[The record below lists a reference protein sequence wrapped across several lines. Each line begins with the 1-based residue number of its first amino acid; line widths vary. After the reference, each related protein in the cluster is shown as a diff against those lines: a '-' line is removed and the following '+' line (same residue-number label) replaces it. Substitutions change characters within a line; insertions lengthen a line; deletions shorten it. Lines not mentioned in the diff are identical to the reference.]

1 MPARA
6 PVHRQRDTLPPSKRQ
21 YVAQPM
27 PEFLEFQHPRLVAA
41 PPSGAHWLHETKLD
55 GYRLQ
60 VRVERGQA
68 RIFTRRGHDWT
79 DQLPELAED
88 AADLAFDGILDG
100 ELCYL
105 APKTGQPTFSGLR
118 AAIGRGQTAPLVFYA
133 FDVLWRGQD
142 DLRRFA
148 LKDRK
153 AILAEVLADAPSAR
167 LREVQTLPAAGAA
180 LLTAACRM
188 GLEGIVSKRRDSRY
202 EAGRPESWVKSK
214 CRLEQEFVVG
224 GWTQEPGRAFKG
236 VMVGV
241 FEGDA
246 LRYVGTV
253 ERGFSTA
260 PGLAKA
266 VQARAAARSPF
277 AIAAPR
283 KTSEVHWARPE
294 LVVNVAFQEWTASG
308 KIRHATLTG
317 QRDDKDPREVVR
329 ERPEMDV
336 L

>member
-6 PVHRQRDTLPPSKRQ
+6 TQDRDTLPPSKRQ

-27 PEFLEFQHPRLVAA
+27 PDFLAFQHPRLVDR
-41 PPSGAHWLHETKLD
+41 PPPGAQWLHEAKLD

-60 VRVERGQA
+60 LRIERGAA
-68 RIFTRRGHDWT
+68 RVLTRRGHDWT

-88 AADLAFDGILDG
+88 AAELGFDGILDG
-100 ELCYL
+100 ELCYI
-105 APKTGQPTFSGLR
+105 APASGRPRFSGLR
-118 AAIGRGQTAPLVFYA
+118 AAIGRGDTAGLVFFA

-153 AILAEVLADAPSAR
+153 DILAAVLAVAPSAR
-167 LREVQTLPAAGAA
+167 LRAVATLPAAPGAA
-180 LLTAACRM
+180 LIAAACRM

-202 EAGRPESWVKSK
+202 EAGRPETWVKAK

-224 GWTQEPGRAFKG
+224 GWTQEPGRPFKG
-236 VMVGV
+236 VMLGV
-241 FEGDA
+241 YEADA

-253 ERGFSTA
+253 ERGVSAA

-266 VQARAAARSPF
+266 VQARAAKRSPF
-277 AIAAPR
+277 EIERPPKAR
-283 KTSEVHWARPE
+283 DVNWARPE
-294 LVVNVAFQEWTASG
+294 LVVRATFQEWTASG
-308 KIRHATLTG
+308 KIRHASLTG
-317 QRDDKDPREVVR
+317 VRDDKDPREVVR
-329 ERPEMDV
+329 ERPDTDV